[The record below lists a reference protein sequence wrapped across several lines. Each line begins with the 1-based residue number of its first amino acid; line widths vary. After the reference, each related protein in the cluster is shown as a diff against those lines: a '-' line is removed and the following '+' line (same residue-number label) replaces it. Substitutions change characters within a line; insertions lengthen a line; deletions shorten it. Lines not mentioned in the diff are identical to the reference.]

1 MAVSMKEK
9 IKAKLPGPITFETNR
24 LLCKGRKID
33 AVTGVIFRGSSDG
46 CFVGEDG

>member
-24 LLCKGRKID
+24 LLCEGRID
-33 AVTGVIFRGSSDG
+33 AVTGVIFRRSSDG
-46 CFVGEDG
+46 CFVGEDGR